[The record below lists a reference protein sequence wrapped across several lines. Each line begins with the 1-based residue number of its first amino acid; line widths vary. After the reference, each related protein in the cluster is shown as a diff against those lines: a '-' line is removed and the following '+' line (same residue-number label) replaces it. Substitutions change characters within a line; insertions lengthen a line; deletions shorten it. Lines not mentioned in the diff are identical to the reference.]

1 MRDPI
6 PPSGDFRGFLDGLAL
21 NHPQLFY
28 KPLFTCAATPKD
40 HVVVDQLRI
49 LAALETHIPDILTRD
64 ADMTAIVLL
73 SGGGGV
79 LGKGKGKED
88 APPRWV
94 TARAGQSA
102 IMFEL
107 IFKLDALTQNKGIS
121 SSNMSPT
128 DTQFFHDL
136 ENKLAV
142 LISAKEP
149 ASLLPFSQRILLSE
163 LLLRIRLYTKSWHSY
178 VFASSLYGTFV
189 PANQIAIT
197 GRYGFLW

>member
-28 KPLFTCAATPKD
+28 KPLFTCAATTKD

-49 LAALETHIPDILTRD
+49 LAALGAHIPDILTRD

-88 APPRWV
+88 APPRWI

-107 IFKLDALTQNKGIS
+107 IFKLDTLTKSKGTS
-121 SSNMSPT
+121 SPNVSST
-128 DTQFFHDL
+128 DIQFFREL

-178 VFASSLYGTFV
+178 VLASRLRTESIPT
-189 PANQIAIT
+189 N
-197 GRYGFLW
+197 